1 MVEHHGGEGFV
12 IMDAELKRSAYKEL
26 LPGRASWF
34 QSLPAFINLFFH
46 LKKGDTIEAA
56 ARAARLDP
64 EGVRN
69 SVNAYNRVARGEGED
84 PFGKDAEYI
93 DPIETPPFYV
103 LDCSIDARGWPL
115 PCITMG
121 GLSVDERSGQVKS
134 DAGGTIEG
142 LYAAGRTAVGICSN
156 GYISG
161 LAIADC
167 VYSGRRAARAL
178 AK

>member
-1 MVEHHGGEGFV
+1 M
-12 IMDAELKRSAYKEL
+12 
-26 LPGRASWF
+26 
-34 QSLPAFINLFFH
+34 
-46 LKKGDTIEAA
+46 
-56 ARAARLDP
+56 
-64 EGVRN
+64 
-69 SVNAYNRVARGEGED
+69 NAYNRIARGEERD

-103 LDCSIDARGWPL
+103 LDCSISSKGWPL

-121 GLSVDERSGQVKS
+121 GLDVDEKS
-134 DAGGTIEG
+134 DSGGIIVG

-167 VYSGRRAARAL
+167 VYSGRRVARAL
-178 AK
+178 AD